1 MDRGNWRGDILAF
14 FVELLQ
20 QLHKKT
26 KPDKLSSK
34 STRLAYKETF
44 LGNMSKVYDY

>member
-20 QLHKKT
+20 QLHKKQSKT
-26 KPDKLSSK
+26 NYPLSQPVLHRRKP
-34 STRLAYKETF
+34 F
-44 LGNMSKVYDY
+44 